1 MKKKKKTPANN
12 FNDEKLFFKKTLP
25 ILTVLYYIFF
35 VKKRPFLT
43 KIKSNQIK
51 TFATYIIQKIN
62 VLKTKRFKMLF
73 A

>member
-1 MKKKKKTPANN
+1 MNKKKKTPANN

-43 KIKSNQIK
+43 KIKSNQNICNLYYTKDQCIK
-51 TFATYIIQKIN
+51 NQKI
-62 VLKTKRFKMLF
+62 
-73 A
+73 

>member
-35 VKKRPFLT
+35 CGKTALFDE
-43 KIKSNQIK
+43 NQIK
-51 TFATYIIQKIN
+51 SKHLQLILYE
-62 VLKTKRFKMLF
+62 RSMY
-73 A
+73 

>member
-25 ILTVLYYIFF
+25 ILTVLYYIFL

-43 KIKSNQIK
+43 KIKSNQNNCNLYYTKDQCIK
-51 TFATYIIQKIN
+51 NQKI
-62 VLKTKRFKMLF
+62 
-73 A
+73 

>member
-35 VKKRPFLT
+35 VEKRPFLT
-43 KIKSNQIK
+43 KIKSNQNNCNLYYTKDQCIK
-51 TFATYIIQKIN
+51 NQKI
-62 VLKTKRFKMLF
+62 
-73 A
+73 